1 MVINWI
7 LPSIFSILWFG
18 VWGSTALYWQ
28 QEGQLDLIGTIQQS
42 GAVSGL
48 WAFLAHMPLGFIF
61 IPIVMITLVLS
72 FSTAADSMTRTI
84 ASLCTE
90 NMKHD
95 EEPPTWQKLIWG
107 LSIGSIAFFMVAYAG
122 GAQGVDGVKYLAAA
136 GGTVVLLIFVL
147 QVISAI
153 KMFFY
158 DEIVK

>member
-1 MVINWI
+1 
-7 LPSIFSILWFG
+7 
-18 VWGSTALYWQ
+18 
-28 QEGQLDLIGTIQQS
+28 
-42 GAVSGL
+42 
-48 WAFLAHMPLGFIF
+48 
-61 IPIVMITLVLS
+61 
-72 FSTAADSMTRTI
+72 
-84 ASLCTE
+84 
-90 NMKHD
+90 MKHD